1 MFQCRPQKWECS
13 PKAAMPWRTSATTR
27 ARIWASPAPC
37 PEVMYCNILYIDQ
50 INLPQEEVV
59 LKLIYCP
66 LQHLSSSILRSSD
79 DQSKDW
85 FTKQGSRRGRGALK
99 CPLSIKLKR
108 AQIVVQSS
116 SAKIMRM
123 LVCCSTI
130 DLIDLPVP
138 RMTPTVRQMDRSY
151 KVRIKQFATS
161 PPTDSTET
169 KKKMISPLTVMTVMT
184 QCSGSPRPRVTWL
197 LNNVSLA
204 AKFSEDAESSGD
216 EAGTVRQRPPAFI
229 LLSGW
234 SVLGWAAALHPRG

>member
-27 ARIWASPAPC
+27 ARIWVSPAQC

-79 DQSKDW
+79 DQRKDW

-169 KKKMISPLTVMTVMT
+169 KPAWKAWGCESCLTSP
-184 QCSGSPRPRVTWL
+184 S
-197 LNNVSLA
+197 
-204 AKFSEDAESSGD
+204 
-216 EAGTVRQRPPAFI
+216 
-229 LLSGW
+229 
-234 SVLGWAAALHPRG
+234 